1 MGRTR
6 WRMTFARPSGSS
18 TPLTCVPLSAG
29 SRRPQAGSTRCPCAS
44 SHPAAQARSTVTS
57 IPTISAS
64 TVRGMPFGSD
74 GRVDDLGAEAT
85 LESLDSATNDPGPV
99 VGARSRSRST
109 QADPSRVIDTA
120 GPVGTRVRALA
131 GSRPL
136 RPLFEVRTRRRLY
149 VLESDA
155 FPAGEISL
163 DETAI
168 HLAGGGAP
176 ARIRRVGIRVPGAA
190 VDELRQFVGWL
201 SGACVLQPAALSKC
215 EVGRLSAALEAP
227 PPFQFGPTD
236 VDADASIRAVALSV
250 LRRHFAVMLAKEP
263 GTRLADDIEEL
274 HDMRVATRRLRAA
287 LSLFEDVL
295 PVTVTKLGSE
305 LAWLGRTLGAVR
317 DLDVQLVEL
326 DRLSTEVPK
335 SDRAALA
342 ALRALLENQ
351 HAVARTEMLEAL
363 DSRRYEMFV
372 GRFGRTLSARHESR
386 SGTRSAA
393 RTRDRPRPDRDQ
405 LPQLPQGRRPDPPG
419 ITGHRLPPAADPRQ
433 ARPLHPRVPRRP
445 VSRTDGAAS
454 SRRSPPSRTSSGS
467 TRTRMSQ
474 SVGSVVSPPRKMHWD
489 PRRSLRWARSPSA
502 TRQSMIDLRARFPKA
517 YRQVSRRRWKA
528 LRKAMEA
535 KRPPSVVGPPPSPPS
550 DETPAGQRARS
561 SGKNRSRWL
570 GGDG

>member
-1 MGRTR
+1 MEHDSRQTEWQFDAVDLRPVVR
-6 WRMTFARPSGSS
+6 WLEAP
-18 TPLTCVPLSAG
+18 AG
-29 SRRPQAGSTRCPCAS
+29 WIDKVPCAS

-64 TVRGMPFGSD
+64 TVRGMPSDTD
-74 GRVDDLGAEAT
+74 GRVDEPEPRQRSRAST
-85 LESLDSATNDPGPV
+85 RATNDPGP
-99 VGARSRSRST
+99 RRRREISEPLD
-109 QADPSRVIDTA
+109 QADPSRIIDTA

-136 RPLFEVRTRRRLY
+136 RLLFEVRTRRRLY

-201 SGACVLQPAALSKC
+201 SEACVLQPAALSTY

-227 PPFQFGPTD
+227 PPFHFGPTD

-295 PVTVTKLGSE
+295 PVTVTKLSSE

-386 SGTRSAA
+386 SGTRSSA
-393 RTRDRPRPDRDQ
+393 RTRDRPRPDREQ

-419 ITGHRLPPAADPRQ
+419 ITGHRLPPAADPGQ
-433 ARPLHPRVPRRP
+433 ACPLHPRVPRRP
-445 VSRTDGAAS
+445 VSRTDGAPRQGAHLPPGHPRAPPGRGCRNRSAPS
-454 SRRSPPSRTSSGS
+454 SRRPGR
-467 TRTRMSQ
+467 
-474 SVGSVVSPPRKMHWD
+474 MHWD
-489 PRRSLRWARSPSA
+489 PRRSLRWARLPSA
-502 TRQSMIDLRARFPKA
+502 TGRA
-517 YRQVSRRRWKA
+517 
-528 LRKAMEA
+528 
-535 KRPPSVVGPPPSPPS
+535 
-550 DETPAGQRARS
+550 
-561 SGKNRSRWL
+561 
-570 GGDG
+570 

>member
-1 MGRTR
+1 MAHDVPETEWQFDAVDLRPVVR
-6 WRMTFARPSGSS
+6 WLEAPAGWVDEVSLRV
-18 TPLTCVPLSAG
+18 VPAG
-29 SRRPQAGSTRCPCAS
+29 SASQVDRYLDTDDQRLHRAGYALRLRRAGR
-44 SHPAAQARSTVTS
+44 R
-57 IPTISAS
+57 
-64 TVRGMPFGSD
+64 R
-74 GRVDDLGAEAT
+74 GAEAT
-85 LESLDSATNDPGPV
+85 LESLDSATNDPAPH
-99 VGARSRSRST
+99 RRREISESLDE
-109 QADPSRVIDTA
+109 ADPSRVIDTA

-131 GSRPL
+131 GSRRL
-136 RPLFEVRTRRRLY
+136 RLLFEVRTRRRLY
-149 VLESDA
+149 VLDSDA
-155 FPAGEISL
+155 FPTGEISL

-176 ARIRRVGIRVPGAA
+176 ARIRRVGIRVPGPA
-190 VDELRQFVGWL
+190 VDDMRQFVGWL
-201 SGACVLQPAALSKC
+201 SKACVLQPAALSTF

-263 GTRLADDIEEL
+263 GTRLGDDIEEL

-295 PVTVTKLGSE
+295 PATVTKPGSE

-342 ALRALLENQ
+342 ALRALLESQ
-351 HAVARTEMLEAL
+351 HALARTEMLEAL

-386 SGTRSAA
+386 SGQAA
-393 RTRDRPRPDRDQ
+393 RPARAVAPDLIESSFRSFRKA
-405 LPQLPQGRRPDPPG
+405 GERIR
-419 ITGHRLPPAADPRQ
+419 TGSPAADYHR
-433 ARPLHPRVPRRP
+433 L
-445 VSRTDGAAS
+445 
-454 SRRSPPSRTSSGS
+454 
-467 TRTRMSQ
+467 RTRGKRARYTLEFFGDLYPGQTERLVKALTSLQ
-474 SVGSVVSPPRKMHWD
+474 DILGLHQDADVAIGRL
-489 PRRSLRWARSPSA
+489 RRLAAQEDALGPETIFAMGEIAERS
-502 TRQSMIDLRARFPKA
+502 RQSMIDLRARFPKA

-535 KRPPSVVGPPPSPPS
+535 KRPPSVAGPPSPPS

-561 SGKNRSRWL
+561 SAKNRSRWL

>member
-1 MGRTR
+1 MAHDFRETEWQFDAVDLRPVVR
-6 WRMTFARPSGSS
+6 WLEAPTGWSDEVPLRVVPSGS
-18 TPLTCVPLSAG
+18 LSQVDRYLDTEDQRLHRAG
-29 SRRPQAGSTRCPCAS
+29 YALRLRR
-44 SHPAAQARSTVTS
+44 V
-57 IPTISAS
+57 
-64 TVRGMPFGSD
+64 
-74 GRVDDLGAEAT
+74 GRRLGAEAT
-85 LESLDSATNDPGPV
+85 LESLDSATNGPGLRRRPEI
-99 VGARSRSRST
+99 SEPLE
-109 QADPSRVIDTA
+109 QADASMVVETA

-136 RPLFEVRTRRRLY
+136 QPLFEVRTRRRLY
-149 VLESDA
+149 GLESDA
-155 FPAGEISL
+155 FPAGEIAL

-168 HLAGGGAP
+168 HLADGGAP
-176 ARIRRVGIRVPGAA
+176 ARIRRVGIRVPGEA
-190 VDELRQFVGWL
+190 VDELRQFVSGL
-201 SGACVLQPAALSKC
+201 SGACMLQPAALSKC

-227 PPFQFGPTD
+227 PPFQFGPTE

-305 LAWLGRTLGAVR
+305 LAWLGGTLGAVR

-342 ALRALLENQ
+342 VLRALVENQ

-386 SGTRSAA
+386 SGTAA
-393 RTRDRPRPDRDQ
+393 RPARAIAPDLIENSFRSFRKAGDRIRPGSPATDY
-405 LPQLPQGRRPDPPG
+405 
-419 ITGHRLPPAADPRQ
+419 HRL
-433 ARPLHPRVPRRP
+433 
-445 VSRTDGAAS
+445 
-454 SRRSPPSRTSSGS
+454 
-467 TRTRMSQ
+467 RTRGKRARYTLEFLGDLYPGQTEPLVKALTSLQ
-474 SVGSVVSPPRKMHWD
+474 DILGLHQDADVAIGRL
-489 PRRSLRWARSPSA
+489 RRLAVQEDALGPETIFAMGEIAERY
-502 TRQSMIDLRARFPKA
+502 RQSMIDIRARFPKA

-550 DETPAGQRARS
+550 DETPTGRGARWG
-561 SGKNRSRWL
+561 GKNRSRWL
-570 GGDG
+570 SGDG